1 MYYRAEYNPEP
12 TGVAD
17 VFDGTHYRHL
27 CREFVRVGMERL
39 GHRFFELGTDIALAL
54 STDGV
59 GPFKSRKKT
68 CWPLLLF
75 NLNLPPEIRFHIVHI
90 ICLGVIPGPRAPHD
104 FDSFIFP
111 LFLELET
118 LMRGVTAFNAEAE
131 HRFTLHAYLLYIF
144 GDMPA
149 IAKLMRMKGVNGYSP
164 CRMCLIH
171 GIADPAKPRTL
182 YTPLHRNNGDP
193 YRPRDLPLRS
203 HRQFIEQARSVL
215 NDESDALSREY
226 GINGI
231 PLLASISSLS
241 IPHSFPFDFMH
252 LVGNI
257 VPSLVAHWTGTFKEM
272 TNGNEDYIIDPA
284 EWEEIGRACS
294 SSGDTV
300 PTAFGSRVPNI
311 ATERYQFKTEN
322 WFTFLMFLGPALL
335 HGHLATPYYRHF
347 LKLVNIFNLCL
358 KYFMTNNEI
367 EQLENAVIQ
376 WVEDYER

>member
-1 MYYRAEYNPEP
+1 
-12 TGVAD
+12 
-17 VFDGTHYRHL
+17 
-27 CREFVRVGMERL
+27 
-39 GHRFFELGTDIALAL
+39 
-54 STDGV
+54 
-59 GPFKSRKKT
+59 
-68 CWPLLLF
+68 
-75 NLNLPPEIRFHIVHI
+75 
-90 ICLGVIPGPRAPHD
+90 
-104 FDSFIFP
+104 
-111 LFLELET
+111 
-118 LMRGVTAFNAEAE
+118 
-131 HRFTLHAYLLYIF
+131 
-144 GDMPA
+144 MPA

-376 WVEDYER
+376 WVEDYERLYYCYDLSRVSACTLPIHSMLHIPVNVSTMGPLWCYWNFPTERFCGTIVRAVSSRKYPYTTRLWSY